1 MSGWTS
7 NNQGMRPFDVYPG
20 GAGSAT
26 NGSDHKHSIAHPIRR
41 YLKLLLLNAQIVAA
55 LLLR

>member
-1 MSGWTS
+1 
-7 NNQGMRPFDVYPG
+7 MRPFNVYPG